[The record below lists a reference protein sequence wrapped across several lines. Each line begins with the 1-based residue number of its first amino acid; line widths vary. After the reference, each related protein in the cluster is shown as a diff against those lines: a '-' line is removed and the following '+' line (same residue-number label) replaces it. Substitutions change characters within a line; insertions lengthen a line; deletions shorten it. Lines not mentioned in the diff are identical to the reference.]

1 MNLMV
6 LFIIS
11 ILITSLVFLI
21 AIIQSLQTHGQV
33 KRSKIFQHPVSFVN
47 PFKSSDPSIN
57 FHSNRF

>member
-11 ILITSLVFLI
+11 ILITSLIFLMG
-21 AIIQSLQTHGQV
+21 IIQSLQTHRQV

-47 PFKSSDPSIN
+47 SFTSSNPSIN